1 MFPESKKQFSV
12 QKNKEEKPKEVSPKL
27 YQRAIEYAKR
37 IKEIRKKE
45 TPTEEDLKEVKRLL
59 KKIEIIFSPEEL
71 YFESKRAQQLL
82 ESLKNTPLYDKE
94 RKQWNEY
101 MNKEQQLQED
111 VDPYSSR
118 RYSSDQILG
127 VIVEAVIGNID
138 EAQQL
143 LEFLKNTPLYD
154 KERKQWN
161 WYMNK
166 EQQLQEDVDPY
177 SSSRSSSDQLLG
189 VIAEAVIGNI
199 DEAQQLLEFLK
210 NTPLYDKERKQ
221 WNWHMNKEQQLQED
235 VDPYNSSRSSFN
247 QLLGVIAEAVIGN
260 IDEAQ
265 QLLESLKNTPLYD
278 KERKQ
283 WNWYMDKEQQLPDS
297 DSSRRRSSDQL
308 LGVIVEAFDEKPEE
322 FVRWFTKS

>member
-1 MFPESKKQFSV
+1 MLEKFEQHFAQIKE
-12 QKNKEEKPKEVSPKL
+12 KEEKPKEVSPKL

-59 KKIEIIFSPEEL
+59 KKIERIFLPEEL
-71 YFESKRAQQLL
+71 YFESKRAEQLL

-101 MNKEQQLQED
+101 MNERKQFEYSD
-111 VDPYSSR
+111 SSR
-118 RYSSDQILG
+118 RRSSDQLLG
-127 VIVEAVIGNID
+127 VIAEAVIGNID

-143 LEFLKNTPLYD
+143 LKSLKNTPLYD

-166 EQQLQEDVDPY
+166 EQQLPD
-177 SSSRSSSDQLLG
+177 SSRSSSDQLLG

-199 DEAQQLLEFLK
+199 SQ
-210 NTPLYDKERKQ
+210 
-221 WNWHMNKEQQLQED
+221 
-235 VDPYNSSRSSFN
+235 
-247 QLLGVIAEAVIGN
+247 
-260 IDEAQ
+260 AQ

-283 WNWYMDKEQQLPDS
+283 WNECMNKEQRLPDS
-297 DSSRRRSSDQL
+297 ANSIRYSLNQL